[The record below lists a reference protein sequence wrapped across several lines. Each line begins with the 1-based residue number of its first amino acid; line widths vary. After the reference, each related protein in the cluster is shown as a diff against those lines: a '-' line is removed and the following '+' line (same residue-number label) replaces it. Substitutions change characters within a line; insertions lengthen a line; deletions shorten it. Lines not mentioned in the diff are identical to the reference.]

1 MMNKNIKK
9 LFVFSG
15 SDLNGYPN
23 NFLNDL
29 HTKGY
34 EFLAL
39 DIQAVECVSL
49 CHLPFMVI
57 TDWLDTKTMIE
68 IQDIAND
75 CQHNWFKPIH
85 REFTSSGIC
94 WPEFDHL
101 AMKEFWLDAICSLKL
116 ADAFRGSNLEEIMIV
131 KENNPTP
138 TLFYMGCG
146 IHHNLWEIELGDI
159 LNIIDSKESVGSINN
174 NLIIQKK
181 LYPIFLKVIDFI
193 NALKNNTSLKNK
205 LKITIDSIFRVI
217 SILLVR
223 IRFPVGCLYLN
234 TGDLNGK
241 IAFLASY
248 TELSRSEDLLHDLK
262 STFPKN
268 VVIIPNKMDKLAA
281 YLVSKKWK
289 LPVIQ
294 AKQKNNIRNNLSE
307 KFSNAYTELV
317 KLTENQTINKIL
329 KALPF
334 HFLYYCNYRWPML
347 DRDFKNY
354 LHLFSYKPPKLLI
367 GAHVHY
373 AEWIIPIL
381 AAKRC
386 GIDTISIPHGFVQ
399 VSYNYDLFL
408 TTKKSLF
415 DYILY
420 VYPLQKE
427 IFKCDSYINE
437 TRFIPCKNCTDI
449 NSHQVRIIYPESQ
462 EKVLKVL
469 ILLNPT
475 TKSYP
480 GAKKP
485 LIYPLST

>member
-9 LFVFSG
+9 LFVFFG

-68 IQDIAND
+68 IQDIANN

-85 REFTSSGIC
+85 QEFTSSGIC
-94 WPEFDHL
+94 WPEFDHH

-116 ADAFRGSNLEEIMIV
+116 ADAFRGSNLEEIMII

-138 TLFYMGCG
+138 TLFYEGCG

-159 LNIIDSKESVGSINN
+159 LNIIDSKESVDSINN
-174 NLIIQKK
+174 NRIFQKK
-181 LYPIFLKVIDFI
+181 LYPIFLKVIEFI
-193 NALKNNTSLKNK
+193 NALQNNTSLKNK
-205 LKITIDSIFRVI
+205 IKITIDSIFRVI

-223 IRFPVGCLYLN
+223 IRFPLGRLYLN
-234 TGDLNGK
+234 TDDLNGK
-241 IAFLASY
+241 FAFLASS

-294 AKQKNNIRNNLSE
+294 AKQKNNICNNLSE

-367 GAHVHY
+367 GAHLYH

-399 VSYNYDLFL
+399 VSHNYNLFL

-427 IFKCDSYINE
+427 IFKYDSYINE

-449 NSHQVRIIYPESQ
+449 NSHQVRIICIRSSKTDPLFM
-462 EKVLKVL
+462 KTL
-469 ILLNPT
+469 IIN
-475 TKSYP
+475 
-480 GAKKP
+480 
-485 LIYPLST
+485 